1 MTMLSDGFSPDFY
14 LVGGN
19 KILLFFNTYNE
30 IVFVLFKERC
40 AMISNVLMV
49 PCIGHQVL
57 YTVVSGFSVCLSPFN
72 DEC

>member
-30 IVFVLFKERC
+30 IVFVLFEERC
-40 AMISNVLMV
+40 A
-49 PCIGHQVL
+49 
-57 YTVVSGFSVCLSPFN
+57 
-72 DEC
+72 

>member
-30 IVFVLFKERC
+30 IVFVLFEERC

-49 PCIGHQVL
+49 PCIG
-57 YTVVSGFSVCLSPFN
+57 YKGFVHCSLWVFYMFKSF
-72 DEC
+72 

>member
-1 MTMLSDGFSPDFY
+1 MVSLLISIW
-14 LVGGN
+14 LVEI
-19 KILLFFNTYNE
+19 KYYYFFNTNNE
-30 IVFVLFKERC
+30 IVFVLFEERC

>member
-30 IVFVLFKERC
+30 IVFVLFEERC
-40 AMISNVLMV
+40 AMISLCLN
-49 PCIGHQVL
+49 GSL
-57 YTVVSGFSVCLSPFN
+57 YWIPSFVHCNLWVFYMFKSF
-72 DEC
+72 